1 MRLSDGGRF
10 ATDSPGRHS
19 VAGRMGRG
27 VKPPPQ
33 FGQTLSSLCSTQSA
47 QNVHSNVQIMASV
60 ADGGRSLSQ
69 YSQFGRSSSAIAV
82 YLLVRDRSE
91 AFSCGS
97 GRTSKRGLNIQRF
110 RLRELGA
117 LLDEAETRLWLGAH
131 QRIDC

>member
-27 VKPPPQ
+27 VKPPP
-33 FGQTLSSLCSTQSA
+33 
-47 QNVHSNVQIMASV
+47 
-60 ADGGRSLSQ
+60 
-69 YSQFGRSSSAIAV
+69 QFGRSSSAIAV

-110 RLRELGA
+110 RLRELCA
-117 LLDEAETRLWLGAH
+117 FLDEAETRIRLGAH